1 MENAKRVIK
10 SVTDAVSQKSSSK
23 KDEITVMKAI
33 MNDPQYSVDV
43 YGKEGKTGTYEPGK
57 DFRKVVA
64 NAIAETVRI
73 PKKEAAELLN
83 EYDFSKSDAAS
94 MVNFSKEFI
103 NTYLHTGRKLPLGG
117 RDTSNIELE
126 WKNIGERISSTPIKQ
141 EDGSRVRVDK
151 FIPAHGGI
159 KTTNS
164 CPEWVY
170 DKWKKENMK

>member
-10 SVTDAVSQKSSSK
+10 AVTDSVSQKSSSK

-33 MNDPQYSVDV
+33 MNDSQYSVDV
-43 YGKEGKTGTYEPGK
+43 YGKEGKIGVYKPGE

-64 NAIAETVRI
+64 NAIADTVKI
-73 PKKEAAELLN
+73 PRKEASELLEN
-83 EYDFSKSDAAS
+83 YDFSKSDASS

-103 NTYLHTGRKLPLGG
+103 NTYLHTGRKLLLGG

-126 WKNIGERISSTPIKQ
+126 WKNVRDKISSTPVKQ

-159 KTTNS
+159 KATNP

-170 DKWKKENMK
+170 DKWKKENTK